1 MSSRGLFVL
10 LPVCA
15 ALALPATAQDWK
27 GLGRMEG
34 RVLDADGK
42 PIPDVTVKLDL
53 PARGGGTALKT
64 DKKGKWAIGGIAA
77 GSWNIDLEAPG
88 YTPKKISVSL
98 PAEST
103 RIPPVEVKL
112 DRAAPQG
119 PPPEV
124 LEAVKKGDEFY
135 KAGQYAE
142 ARAEYEK
149 LLVLKPDLAQNL
161 HMLIARCYSQEEN
174 FAKELEHLQKIL
186 DADPGNA
193 AIKNLMAQEAL
204 KGGLVDKATEL
215 LKTLDESS
223 VKDPNVFFNI
233 AVLFLNKQKNE
244 EAVSYLTKAI
254 TLDPTYVDAYF
265 QRGLVYMGL
274 QKYAESKAD
283 LKKLLELTPTGPQ
296 ADTAKKALASLP
308 K

>member
-53 PARGGGTALKT
+53 PARGGGTTLKT